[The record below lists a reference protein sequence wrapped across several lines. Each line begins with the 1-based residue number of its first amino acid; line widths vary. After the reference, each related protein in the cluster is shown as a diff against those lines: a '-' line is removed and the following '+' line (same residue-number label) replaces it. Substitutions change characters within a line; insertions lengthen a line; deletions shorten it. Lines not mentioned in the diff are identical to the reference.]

1 MERKKISKFKE
12 YLEQIQYNESNQLKK
27 GNAETKIAI
36 KNEKNLTN
44 KENSNYF
51 KLDMVEKYL
60 QKIGKPDKILERE
73 ADRAYKMNIKISSS
87 IMEKVNKYIKQYPV
101 LQKELKLK

>member
-1 MERKKISKFKE
+1 
-12 YLEQIQYNESNQLKK
+12 
-27 GNAETKIAI
+27 
-36 KNEKNLTN
+36 
-44 KENSNYF
+44 
-51 KLDMVEKYL
+51 MVEKYL